1 VVTAFGGHSIATNA
15 ALAAESR
22 RILCST

>member
-1 VVTAFGGHSIATNA
+1 VTAFGGNSIATNA

-22 RILCST
+22 RILCSI